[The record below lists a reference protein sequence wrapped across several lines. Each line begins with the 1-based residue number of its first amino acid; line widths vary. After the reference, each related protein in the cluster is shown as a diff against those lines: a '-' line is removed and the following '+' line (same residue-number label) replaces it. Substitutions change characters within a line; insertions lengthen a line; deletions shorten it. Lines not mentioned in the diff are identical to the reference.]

1 MALII
6 PDTDLMI
13 MDYNRVLKTLNGMS
27 AQEFIENISKRYD
40 VTPIQQQGQD
50 ITKIAPSQKHNLS
63 LLIENMWYSLDL
75 KEAEYNDTTP
85 LTHLDA

>member
-6 PDTDLMI
+6 PDSDLMI

-27 AQEFIENISKRYD
+27 AQEFIDNVSKKYD
-40 VTPIQQQGQD
+40 VTPIQKQGED
-50 ITKIAPSQKHNLS
+50 ISKIVPSQKHNLS
-63 LLIENMWYSLDL
+63 LLIDNMWYSLNL
-75 KEAEYNDTTP
+75 KEAEYNDSTP

>member
-27 AQEFIENISKRYD
+27 TQEFINNISQKYD
-40 VTPIQQQGQD
+40 VTPIQKQGED
-50 ITKIAPSQKHNLS
+50 ISKIAPSQKHNLS
-63 LLIENMWYSLDL
+63 MLIDSMWYSLDL
-75 KEAEYNDTTP
+75 KEAEYNNSTP